1 MTVSLEETIARESEE
16 SQLRIKQMTANLI
29 AEELNLRELRRARKP
44 TQARLSKKL
53 KIGQEGVSRI
63 EKRSD
68 LDLSTLRSYVEAV
81 GGELTLMVKFPDR
94 PPVILAGLGENTDE
108 KQTKNRR
115 KTTAKSKPKSKPA
128 TLRATGAAAALLRAR
143 KNSDKI

>member
-1 MTVSLEETIARESEE
+1 MTISLEEMLAELPADRRE
-16 SQLRIKQMTANLI
+16 RIEQRAAELI
-29 AEELNLRELRRARKP
+29 AEELNLRQIRHLRKL

-68 LDLSTLRSYVEAV
+68 LYLSTLRSYLEGV

-94 PPVILAGLGENTDE
+94 PPVILTGLGENADS
-108 KQTKNRR
+108 KKA
-115 KTTAKSKPKSKPA
+115 KKKAKITAKSKSA
-128 TLRATGAAAALLRAR
+128 LRRAA
-143 KNSDKI
+143 

>member
-1 MTVSLEETIARESEE
+1 MTVSLEEIMQAMPEE
-16 SQLRIKQMTANLI
+16 RRRRIEERAAELI
-29 AEELNLRELRRARKP
+29 AEEFRLRDLRRLRRL

-68 LDLSTLRSYVEAV
+68 LYLSTLRSYIEGV

-94 PPVILAGLGENTDE
+94 PPVILTGFGENADS
-108 KQTKNRR
+108 KKTK
-115 KTTAKSKPKSKPA
+115 KKAKITAKPKSA
-128 TLRATGAAAALLRAR
+128 MRRAA
-143 KNSDKI
+143 